1 MEAHLEVIGAIVLV
15 SVLSGCAAQP
25 EAPAIAESAEAA
37 AAESAGL
44 EPGPADTE
52 GGAAQPAVDHPWPRS
67 AAAAQSLG
75 DIPPPPGFQRV
86 PAPATGFN
94 AWLRSL
100 PLLPEGTPVRLH
112 DGRRKWNQRAQH
124 AVVDIDIGEEDL
136 QQCADAV
143 IRLRAEYLRAAGC
156 VDAVGFNFTS
166 GDPAR
171 WSDWAAGVRPAVRGN
186 KVDWATTA
194 EPDASYDS
202 FRRYLNLVFMY
213 AGSASLALEL
223 ERVADPADVR
233 AGDVFI
239 QGGFPGHAVIV
250 VDVAHNAAGERMF
263 LLAQSY
269 MPAQNVHVLRG
280 PGDSPW
286 YPARSAGNLET
297 PEWSFEYT
305 DLRRFPTVCPAE
317 EDTSNSE
324 GA

>member
-1 MEAHLEVIGAIVLV
+1 M
-15 SVLSGCAAQP
+15 S
-25 EAPAIAESAEAA
+25 
-37 AAESAGL
+37 
-44 EPGPADTE
+44 
-52 GGAAQPAVDHPWPRS
+52 HPWPH
-67 AAAAQSLG
+67 AAGPQRFLG
-75 DIPPPPGFQRV
+75 GIAPPRGFVRV
-86 PAPATGFN
+86 PAAENSFS

-100 PLLPEGTPVRLH
+100 PLLPDGTPVRLH
-112 DGRRKWNQRAQH
+112 NGRRKWNQRAQH
-124 AVVDIDIGEEDL
+124 SVVDIDIGEEDL

-171 WSDWAAGVRPAVRGN
+171 WSEWAAGVRPSVRGN

-202 FRRYLNLVFMY
+202 FRRYLDLVFMY

-223 ERVADPADVR
+223 QGVTDPSDVL

-250 VDVAHNAAGERMF
+250 VDVAENDAGERMF

-280 PGDSPW
+280 PGSSPW
-286 YPARSAGNLET
+286 YPARSGGVLET
-297 PEWSFEYT
+297 PEWTFDYG

-317 EDTSNSE
+317 EGGAKSE
-324 GA
+324 GT